1 MAQLSPEIA
10 RAIEF
15 LQQMGVTGDPQDPTV
30 RTRTRLLQAA
40 TKLFQSRGYQHT
52 SVEEIAREAGLA
64 KGTVYV
70 HFKNKQELL
79 LHAIA
84 EEKKRLL
91 QTVLPILTADVSP
104 AERLER
110 YLEQGFL
117 ALQQAPLI
125 SKLML
130 GDRQILMQLS
140 GLGEAMREQVH
151 ELQIKSVTA
160 LVRGIGAFDKLTTRE
175 KNHRVRVLLGVLVS
189 ATQLVDESV
198 RGGLSHEIY
207 ARHLAKIIVAGV
219 GAK

>member
-1 MAQLSPEIA
+1 MVQLSPEIA
-10 RAIEF
+10 RALAF

-30 RTRTRLLQAA
+30 RTRTRLLEAA

-52 SVEEIAREAGLA
+52 SVDEVAREAGLA

-79 LHAIA
+79 FHAIA
-84 EEKKRLL
+84 EEKKRL
-91 QTVLPILTADVSP
+91 VKAMLPILTADVAP
-104 AERLER
+104 AERLTR
-110 YLEQGFL
+110 YLEHAFL
-117 ALQQAPLI
+117 ALQHAPLI

-140 GLGEAMREQVH
+140 ELGDELRAQVQ
-151 ELQIKSVTA
+151 ELQINSMLA
-160 LVRGIGAFDKLTTRE
+160 LVRGVGAFDKLPPRE
-175 KNHRVRVLLGVLVS
+175 KKQRVRVLLGMLVS

-198 RGGLSHEIY
+198 RGGLSQEVY
-207 ARHLAKIIVAGV
+207 ARQLAKIIVAGV

>member
-1 MAQLSPEIA
+1 M
-10 RAIEF
+10 EF
-15 LQQMGVTGDPQDPTV
+15 LKQMGVTGDPQDPTV

-52 SVEEIAREAGLA
+52 SVDEIAREAGLA

-84 EEKKRLL
+84 EEKKHLV
-91 QTVLPILTADVSP
+91 QAILPALTADVSP
-104 AERLER
+104 AERLVR

-140 GLGEAMREQVH
+140 GIGEDLREQLH

-160 LVRGIGAFDKLTTRE
+160 LVRGIGAFDELSTRE
-175 KNHRVRVLLGVLVS
+175 KNQRVRVLLGVLVS

-198 RGGLSHEIY
+198 RGGLSLEIH
-207 ARHLAKIIVAGV
+207 ARQLAKIIVAGV